1 MLTFFTTCKPYRGH
15 DAIIQRNALKSWTLL
30 HPDVEVIVFGDE
42 YGAAEICAELGLR
55 HEPKVERYESKLP
68 YANAM
73 FARAQQTARHE
84 YLCYS
89 NCDIILFRDFL
100 VAFEKALAWKKRF
113 LMVGQRWDTDVTK
126 LIDFSAADW
135 AKKTHDVAIT
145 SGYLQSPDFLDFFVF
160 PKGLYDSVPPLV
172 VGYAYW
178 DHWMV
183 WRALAAGYPVL
194 DASACVVPVHQN
206 HGYTT
211 TPERKK
217 GSRTDAT
224 AMRNFELSAH
234 GRHLR
239 AMADSTHRMSST
251 GQIRRTFF
259 RRQLESKF
267 VLQVRQMIAEKTLPL
282 RERLGLRR
290 RKPERTLNGPAV

>member
-1 MLTFFTTCKPYRGH
+1 MITFFTTGKPFRGY
-15 DAIIQRNALKSWTLL
+15 DGIIQRNALKSWTLL
-30 HPDVEVIVFGDE
+30 HPDVEVILFGGED
-42 YGAAEICAELGLR
+42 GAAEVCAELGLR

-73 FARAQQTARHE
+73 FARAQQIARHE

-100 VAFEKALAWKKRF
+100 GAFEKALAWKKRF
-113 LMVGQRWDTDVTK
+113 LMVGQRWDTDVTE
-126 LIDFSAADW
+126 LIEFSAADW
-135 AKKTHDVAIT
+135 AKKTHDLALT
-145 SGYLQSPDFLDFFVF
+145 TGHLQSPDFLDFFLF

-183 WRALAAGYPVL
+183 WRALSAGYPIL
-194 DASACVVPVHQN
+194 DASACIVPVHQN

-211 TPERKK
+211 TPERTK

-224 AMRNFELSAH
+224 AMRNFELS
-234 GRHLR
+234 GNGKHLR
-239 AMADSTHRMSST
+239 SMADSTHRMSST

-259 RRQLESKF
+259 RRQLENEF
-267 VLQVRQMIAEKTLPL
+267 VLKLRQMVAEKTLPL

-290 RKPERTLNGPAV
+290 RKPERKLGGAAG